1 MPSPFPGMDPYLE
14 GEEWVSFHAKFA
26 VEIAR
31 QLSPKLRPRYV
42 ARAERQYVFDD
53 PDPAP
58 EVNVSA
64 SQQDWPSRPF
74 PTYRLKVEDVAERTL
89 VTAIEVLSPANKRG
103 GRKDYLKKRRRIL
116 AGSTHLIEIDLTRRG
131 RRVPMTDPL
140 PPAPY
145 FVFLSRVERRPVMDV
160 WPLALPDR
168 LPSVPVPLLPG
179 DADVMLDLQ
188 QAFTTVYDVFSY
200 DLEFDYARPPEA
212 PLPPADA
219 AWADAHLRAAGL
231 RV

>member
-1 MPSPFPGMDPYLE
+1 MQ
-14 GEEWVSFHAKFA
+14 H
-26 VEIAR
+26 
-31 QLSPKLRPRYV
+31 V

-64 SQQDWPSRPF
+64 SQQDWPSRPDVSVVERAPVGDRGAAGEAVAAVPLQLATPVPRPF
-74 PTYRLKVEDVAERTL
+74 PTYRVKVEDVAERTL

-103 GRKDYLKKRRRIL
+103 GREDYLRKRRRIL
-116 AGSTHLIEIDLTRRG
+116 GGSTHLIEIDLTRRG
-131 RRVPMTDPL
+131 RRMPMPNPL
-140 PPAPY
+140 PPVPY
-145 FVFLSRVERRPVMDV
+145 FVLLSRVERRPVMDV
-160 WPLALPDR
+160 WPLTLRDR

-200 DLEFDYARPPEA
+200 DLEFDYSRPREV
-212 PLPPADA
+212 PLPPDDA
-219 AWADAHLRAAGL
+219 AWANAHLRAAGL
-231 RV
+231 CA